1 MSVRDVQPWSYGAEP
16 KPAGRQVSPRALI
29 IAGVICLLM
38 SALLGVMCLN
48 ASKTTCSVVGC
59 FGWCADFTGVCGGPP
74 PGLPG
79 PGVYGPEKYG
89 G

>member
-1 MSVRDVQPWSYGAEP
+1 MSVRDVQPWSYGAQP
-16 KPAGRQVSPRALI
+16 KPAPRRPSPRVLV

-38 SALLGVMCLN
+38 SAFLGVNYLN
-48 ASKTTCSVVGC
+48 SSVNTCAVVGC
-59 FGWCADFTGVCGGPP
+59 FGWCTDFTGACSGPP